1 MCMYKV
7 GVKLLLKRYHFHTNL
22 DIIFTNINN
31 LMLCLQSWQILMHS
45 KLFFFFLNIK
55 FHWIGGTLG
64 KW

>member
-7 GVKLLLKRYHFHTNL
+7 GMKLLLKRYHFHTNL

-45 KLFFFFLNIK
+45 KLFFFF
-55 FHWIGGTLG
+55 
-64 KW
+64 